1 MTVALGASGNYVFLL
16 HRCCQRRLTDFRCL
30 GSIPGTHLNSFPV
43 SRYRTMENRK
53 KLLTAGFLTLIAA
66 GIGFA
71 VRGGLL
77 GVWSDQYGFTM
88 TELGQITGG
97 GLLGF
102 GIVIL
107 IAGACI
113 DVVGYKRLMVI
124 AFACHVISAVMLFA
138 ATPVFNASGK
148 DSVYLLLYISMFI
161 FAIGN
166 GICEAVI
173 NPLTAAL
180 YPDQKT
186 HYLNILHA
194 GWPAGLVIGGLIVF
208 AKGIV
213 GWEILMATFLIPVLM
228 YGFIVL
234 KESFPKTAAQE
245 GTVSYGGMLV
255 SLLGP
260 FFVILLLA
268 HACVGYVELG
278 TDSWINKITGKILSS
293 AALGTTLFIYTSL
306 LMTAL
311 RFFAGPI
318 VHKISSLGLLLASAV
333 TGAVGLYLISI
344 GESIPFMFFAATIY
358 ALGKTFLWPTM
369 LGVVGERFPQSATVA
384 MALMGF
390 AGMTSAG
397 LLGGPGIGYK
407 QDYYASQY
415 IQENAPQT
423 FARVKA
429 PNENNFL
436 FFPSITGIDGA
447 KAGMIEDDGAAITQ
461 EAAIAGSEINDNAF
475 SALKNQFD
483 WWQSNKQFA
492 AEDKAPV
499 EAATLYG
506 SRMALRMTA
515 IVPATMAVLYLLLI
529 VCFKAPKEEGD
540 AHAADAA
547 PGSEL

>member
-1 MTVALGASGNYVFLL
+1 
-16 HRCCQRRLTDFRCL
+16 
-30 GSIPGTHLNSFPV
+30 
-43 SRYRTMENRK
+43 MENRK

-77 GVWSDQYGFTM
+77 GIWSEQYGFTM

-107 IAGACI
+107 VAGAFI
-113 DVVGYKRLMVI
+113 DVLGYKRLMVV
-124 AFACHVISAVMLFA
+124 AFLCHVVSAVMLFA

-148 DSVYLLLYISMFI
+148 EAVYMLLYLSMFI

-180 YPDQKT
+180 YPEQKT

-208 AKGIV
+208 AKGMV
-213 GWEILMATFLIPVLM
+213 GWEILMATFLVPVLM

-234 KESFPKTAAQE
+234 KEQFPKTAAQE
-245 GTVSYGGMLV
+245 GEVSYGGMLV

-260 FFVILLLA
+260 FFLILLVA

-318 VHKISSLGLLLASAV
+318 VHKISSLGLLLASSIL
-333 TGAVGLYLISI
+333 GAIGLYLISI
-344 GESIPFMFFAATIY
+344 GESVSFMFFAATVY

-407 QDYYASQY
+407 QDYFASKY
-415 IQENAPQT
+415 IEENSPQT
-423 FARVKA
+423 YERVKA
-429 PNENNFL
+429 PNQNNFL

-447 KAGMIEDDGAAITQ
+447 KAGMIEDNGEAITK
-461 EAAIAGSEINDNAF
+461 EVAIAGDEINDNAF
-475 SALKNQFD
+475 AALKEQSD
-483 WWQSNKQFA
+483 WWESNKEFA

-506 SRMALRMTA
+506 SRMALRVTA
-515 IVPATMAVLYLLLI
+515 LVPASMAVLYLLLI
-529 VCFKAPKEEGD
+529 LGFKAPVEESDSSSG
-540 AHAADAA
+540 AGEAAA
-547 PGSEL
+547 G

>member
-1 MTVALGASGNYVFLL
+1 
-16 HRCCQRRLTDFRCL
+16 
-30 GSIPGTHLNSFPV
+30 
-43 SRYRTMENRK
+43 MENRK

-77 GVWSDQYGFTM
+77 EIWSKQYGFTM

-102 GIVIL
+102 GLVIL
-107 IAGACI
+107 IAGALI
-113 DVVGYKRLMVI
+113 DFVGYKKLMII
-124 AFACHVISAVMLFA
+124 ALGCHLISAVMLFA

-148 DSVYLLLYISMFI
+148 DAVYMLLYISMFI

-173 NPLTAAL
+173 NPLTAAI
-180 YPDQKT
+180 YPEEKT

-208 AKGIV
+208 AKGMV
-213 GWEILMATFLIPVLM
+213 SWEILMATFLIPVVM
-228 YGFIVL
+228 YGFICL
-234 KESFPKTAAQE
+234 KEPFPKTAAEQ
-245 GTVSYGGMLV
+245 GTISYGGMFAKLI
-255 SLLGP
+255 GP
-260 FFVILLLA
+260 FFLILLVA

-333 TGAVGLYLISI
+333 IGATGLYLISI
-344 GESIPFMFFAATIY
+344 GESVPFMFFAATVY

-369 LGVVGERFPQSATVA
+369 LGVVGERYPQSATVG

-407 QDYYASQY
+407 QDYFASRY
-415 IQENAPQT
+415 IQENAAQT
-423 FARVKA
+423 YERVKA
-429 PNENNFL
+429 PNENKFL
-436 FFPSITGIDGA
+436 FFPAITGIDGA
-447 KAGMIEDDGAAITQ
+447 KAGMIADDGEKIGK
-461 EAAIAGSEINDNAF
+461 EVEIVGDKINNEDF
-475 SALKNQFD
+475 KGLKSQYD
-483 WWQSNKQFA
+483 WWEANKQYA
-492 AEDKAPV
+492 SEDKGPV
-499 EAATLYG
+499 EAAELYG
-506 SRMALRMTA
+506 SRMALRVTA
-515 IVPATMAVLYLLLI
+515 LVPATMAVLYLILI
-529 VCFKAPKEEGD
+529 LCFKAPKEEGD
-540 AHAADAA
+540 VHIADSA
-547 PGSEL
+547 PGTEL